1 MLKLALA
8 AALAAAASAI
18 PSGSS
23 HHKSTPGG
31 TVVELRVPAGQLEA
45 VEAISHDIWT
55 TRYSPGNLSAT
66 HLDLNVHVAHE
77 QLGRLREVD
86 GAEQLGVLVDDVHTL
101 VDAEAAKRTGEWDRE
116 ASKRIIGAKRDP
128 FFDEYRPNE
137 VIDEYL
143 LLLAELHPEIAEFV
157 RAQLPFRSVVFLRA

>member
-1 MLKLALA
+1 MLKVALA

-18 PSGSS
+18 PSGPS
-23 HHKSTPGG
+23 HHQSTPGG

-77 QLGRLREVD
+77 QLAALRQVH

-101 VDAEAAKRTGEWDRE
+101 VDAEAAK
-116 ASKRIIGAKRDP
+116 
-128 FFDEYRPNE
+128 
-137 VIDEYL
+137 L
-143 LLLAELHPEIAEFV
+143 LEPHGPVVGCCRRLLAVDCCRYI
-157 RAQLPFRSVVFLRA
+157 SDC

>member
-1 MLKLALA
+1 MSFVLRDLVGVVWYERTVFVPLHWATQRVVLYVG
-8 AALAAAASAI
+8 SAN
-18 PSGSS
+18 
-23 HHKSTPGG
+23 HHA
-31 TVVELRVPAGQLEA
+31 RV
-45 VEAISHDIWT
+45 W
-55 TRYSPGNLSAT
+55 
-66 HLDLNVHVAHE
+66 LN
-77 QLGRLREVD
+77 
-86 GAEQLGVLVDDVHTL
+86 GVLVDDVHTL

-157 RAQLPFRSVVFLRA
+157 RAQLPFRLPSSLSLDI